1 MQVISKRMKTQ
12 IQFFFP
18 PQTQIFTKH
27 AMASVMTYKF
37 PPVIESPKVNPASY
51 QNKALQQK

>member
-1 MQVISKRMKTQ
+1 MQVISKSTKTQ
-12 IQFFFP
+12 IQLFLP
-18 PQTQIFTKH
+18 PKPQIFTKH

-51 QNKALQQK
+51 QNKALQWK